1 MKKQFKPNAAD
12 FFFHKLSVAKQPK
25 ERFPS
30 KVESEIRMRILG
42 LEDWETHCRYTRT
55 HPYIESKTEL
65 NLLTDKGIYPYDYIM
80 NSWP

>member
-12 FFFHKLSVAKQPK
+12 FFFHKPSVAKQPK

-42 LEDWETHCRYTRT
+42 LD
-55 HPYIESKTEL
+55 
-65 NLLTDKGIYPYDYIM
+65 DYLIT
-80 NSWP
+80 